1 VECVA
6 VDCPRDIYRASA
18 LLRNRPSVPHT
29 DRDLLDALYMGTGNL
44 GPEPFYDA
52 MWSALEAHIKELELK
67 LGE

>member
-1 VECVA
+1 
-6 VDCPRDIYRASA
+6 

-29 DRDLLDALYMGTGNL
+29 DKDLLEALYMGTGNL

-52 MWSALEAHIKELELK
+52 MWSALEAHIRELESK